1 MSEWQSK
8 RTMSGREFKRIIKE
22 LGMTQVG
29 AGRYIGLS
37 GRTARRIVLGQ
48 SEIPVAAALLL
59 RSLVAHNEK
68 PLVPNWQRG
77 DN

>member
-1 MSEWQSK
+1 MSEWQK
-8 RTMSGREFKRIIKE
+8 ERKMSGRQFKTIIKQ

-29 AGRYIGLS
+29 AGRYIGVS

-48 SEIPVAAALLL
+48 SEIPAAAALLL

-68 PLVPNWQRG
+68 PLVPKWQRG

>member
-1 MSEWQSK
+1 MSEWQK
-8 RTMSGREFKRIIKE
+8 ERKMTGRQFKTIIRQ

-37 GRTARRIVLGQ
+37 GRTARRIVLGE

-68 PLVPNWQRG
+68 PLVPKWQRG